1 MNRIES
7 IPYVG
12 KVPQKLSAAQIAVAV
27 GLGIVGICIIAASMK
42 MSDRA
47 TMAAMYAAEAP
58 NRFLATELALLKV
71 NAMSGESRVAAR
83 LYFGI
88 EECFRTSHPIPLD
101 QDNLEPARAALTACA
116 RNQLGALHAVG
127 GPALEREGEA
137 LLRKLGLLQ

>member
-7 IPYVG
+7 IEFVG
-12 KVPQKLSAAQIAVAV
+12 SDQAPQKLSPAKIAVAAGLAVV
-27 GLGIVGICIIAASMK
+27 GVCIIAASMK

-58 NRFLATELALLKV
+58 NRFLATELGLLKV

-88 EECFRTSHPIPLD
+88 EECFRSSHPIPFD
-101 QDNLEPARAALTACA
+101 QDLAHAVLIACA
-116 RNQLGALHAVG
+116 RNQLGALHAAG
-127 GPALEREGEA
+127 GPVLEKDGES